1 MGGII
6 SSLLPG
12 RSVSGT
18 LASLCVLFAL
28 APAPA
33 HAGVVSAPGD
43 EAADSSKVAAEAAEQ
58 DCTVRFEHQYV
69 GIGEGIFAVLFVVMD
84 TKPDGS
90 GGRRACYQGE
100 RITIK
105 HEPFSLDDE
114 DERPLQ
120 IQNRSRRQIH
130 IQREDPGFRNH

>member
-33 HAGVVSAPGD
+33 YAGVVSAPGS
-43 EAADSSKVAAEAAEQ
+43 EAADSLKVAAEASEQ

-69 GIGEGIFAVLFVVMD
+69 GISEGIFAVLFVVMD
-84 TKPDGS
+84 TKMVNGK
-90 GGRRACYQGE
+90 RVACYEGD
-100 RITIK
+100 ITIQHQK
-105 HEPFSLDDE
+105 FDDTEVEDYRFSGADE
-114 DERPLQ
+114 GRHQ
-120 IQNRSRRQIH
+120 
-130 IQREDPGFRNH
+130 DPEFRTHWPT